1 MPLHL
6 ICYDIADPRRL
17 RRAARVCERF
27 AQRVQDSVYLADLEA
42 PELQALICALA
53 RVIDPLADKVRYLPV
68 CAEDERTSRGL
79 GLCRGLRAPPAHWVV

>member
-6 ICYDIADPRRL
+6 ICYDIANPRRL

-27 AQRVQDSVYLADLEA
+27 GQRVQDSVFLADLQA
-42 PELQALICALA
+42 NELRSLMLALA
-53 RVIDPLADKVRYLPV
+53 RVIDVQADSVRYLPV
-68 CAEDERTSRGL
+68 CAGDERASRGL